1 LSTIKVNN
9 IQSRTGSAISFTSGD
24 AITIPSGATITNNG
38 TASGFGGGK
47 IGQVVQGTDT
57 TETAITSTSY
67 ADTGL
72 SASITPTSTSSKI
85 LVMWDIQYRVN
96 TGSSNNIIAFIKT
109 LRDTTLIGSYAK
121 ARSDGFVGEYGGTI
135 TFSFLD
141 TPSSTSSITYKTQAA
156 LGTSGDGRTFYA
168 ETGQGGV
175 TALSAITLM
184 EVLA

>member
-1 LSTIKVNN
+1 MSTLKVSTIAPLGTDATKT
-9 IQSRTGSAISFTSGD
+9 ITLGESAGTLAIASGAKTSG
-24 AITIPSGATITNNG
+24 
-38 TASGFGGGK
+38 FGK

-96 TGSSNNIIAFIKT
+96 TGSSNNIIALIKT

-121 ARSDGFVGEYGGTI
+121 ARSDGFVGENGGTI

-156 LGTSGDGRTFYA
+156 LGSSGDGRTFYA
-168 ETGQGGV
+168 ETGQSSV

-184 EVLA
+184 EVLD